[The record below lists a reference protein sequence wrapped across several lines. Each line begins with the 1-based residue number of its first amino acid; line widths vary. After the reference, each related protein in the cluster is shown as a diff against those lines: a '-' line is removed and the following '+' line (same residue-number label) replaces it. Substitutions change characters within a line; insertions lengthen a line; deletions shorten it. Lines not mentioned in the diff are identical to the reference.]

1 MDNKKR
7 RAAAGCGSIRKKT
20 VTRNGKAYEYWEARY
35 TTGYDPKTGK
45 QRQRSIS
52 GKSLTDVRNRMQLA
66 CVGLSEGTYIQ
77 PIKILLRD
85 WLNTWLQDFT
95 KGIKPSTQYSYQKII
110 RTHIIPGIGAVQLQ
124 KLSSQIIQEFL
135 NELSDSKG
143 LSPKTVKNVYG
154 VLHKALKQAVILRY
168 IKSNPAEGCELPKVK
183 KPTLTTLDDSM
194 IIDFLKAIQ
203 GHKFENVYLIALFT
217 GMRQGEI
224 LGLTWDCID
233 FNTSTI
239 TVKQQLQLRRDGSKE
254 YVLVPTKSGRTR
266 QITVP
271 KSVIGILGIEKN
283 RSASEFVFTNDDGKP
298 LSATTVYKNFKR
310 LVSAAG
316 LSSLRFHDLRH
327 GYAVAALRAGDDIK
341 TLQENL
347 GHYSAAFT
355 LDVYGYVTAQMKQES
370 AVNMEQYISDLI
382 REK

>member
-1 MDNKKR
+1 M
-7 RAAAGCGSIRKKT
+7 
-20 VTRNGKAYEYWEARY
+20 
-35 TTGYDPKTGK
+35 
-45 QRQRSIS
+45 
-52 GKSLTDVRNRMQLA
+52 
-66 CVGLSEGTYIQ
+66 
-77 PIKILLRD
+77 
-85 WLNTWLQDFT
+85 
-95 KGIKPSTQYSYQKII
+95 II

-135 NELSDSKG
+135 NELSDSKA

-154 VLHKALKQAVILRY
+154 VLHKALKQAVILHY

-183 KPTLTTLDDSM
+183 KPDLTALDDNM

-233 FNTSTI
+233 FDTSTI

-266 QITVP
+266 QITVS

-283 RSASEFVFTNDDGKP
+283 RSTSEFVFTNDNGKP

-370 AVNMEQYISDLI
+370 AVNMEQYITDLV